1 MGAMYSTERLAEA
14 VQALAERSQEPLVR
28 TQLHAL
34 SGVIA
39 NLVVEDVDPSRR
51 AELVRRL
58 DAGIEADEEGAVLA
72 AMAELAALER
82 APLRRVDWAAA
93 SGG

>member
-1 MGAMYSTERLAEA
+1 MYSRERLAE
-14 VQALAERSQEPLVR
+14 VVEELAGRSQDPPVR

-34 SGVIA
+34 AGVIA
-39 NLVVEDVDPSRR
+39 NLAVEDPDPERR
-51 AELVRRL
+51 AELEAGI
-58 DAGIEADEEGAVLA
+58 DAGMSSGDEAAVLA

-82 APLRRVDWAAA
+82 APLRRVDWSAA

>member
-1 MGAMYSTERLAEA
+1 MYSTERLAEA
-14 VQALAERSQEPLVR
+14 VRALAERSQEAPVR

-34 SGVIA
+34 SAVIA
-39 NLVVEDVDPSRR
+39 NLDVEDVDPARR

-58 DAGIEADEEGAVLA
+58 DAGIEADEERAVLS

-82 APLRRVDWAAA
+82 GPLRRVDWSAA